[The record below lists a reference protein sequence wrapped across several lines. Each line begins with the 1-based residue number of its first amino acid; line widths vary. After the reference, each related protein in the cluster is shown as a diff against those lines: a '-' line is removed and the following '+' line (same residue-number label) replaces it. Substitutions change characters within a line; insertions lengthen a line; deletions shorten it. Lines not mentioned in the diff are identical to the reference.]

1 MSLHFGGD
9 VGVWVND
16 GAVGGVASGDIVLM
30 KSSLFWICL
39 GVRLLSTFFSFQYLE
54 LFGHIDP
61 VRDATGI
68 DSIMVGYNRV
78 LFDVEPL
85 VCRGFLKACRGL
97 FYKNLF

>member
-1 MSLHFGGD
+1 M
-9 VGVWVND
+9 
-16 GAVGGVASGDIVLM
+16 
-30 KSSLFWICL
+30 
-39 GVRLLSTFFSFQYLE
+39 LSTFFSFQYLE

-85 VCRGFLKACRGL
+85 VCRGFLKAAEGFFIRTCFDPFEFFGL
-97 FYKNLF
+97 EVFVGVFITARVESNR